1 MSFKPSSKVLL
12 AARPR
17 ARHHRGMSDA
27 PKRPQTV
34 KKHRFTYR
42 QQYGVIAICKDERD
56 QRRTYN
62 RLLKQGLKLKVVT
75 V

>member
-1 MSFKPSSKVLL
+1 
-12 AARPR
+12 
-17 ARHHRGMSDA
+17 MSDA
-27 PKRPQTV
+27 RKRPQTV
-34 KKHRFTYR
+34 KRHRFTYR
-42 QQYGVIAICKDERD
+42 QQYGVIAICRNERD